1 MNVMFVV
8 TPVAEYCPCNHI
20 QVSHERYPGTKLM
33 LRIFRESRN
42 DALAGGSAERYFKY
56 VFGEVLLMLI
66 GQIKALF
73 PETQSY

>member
-1 MNVMFVV
+1 
-8 TPVAEYCPCNHI
+8 
-20 QVSHERYPGTKLM
+20 M

-42 DALAGGSAERYFKY
+42 DALAGGSAGRYFKY